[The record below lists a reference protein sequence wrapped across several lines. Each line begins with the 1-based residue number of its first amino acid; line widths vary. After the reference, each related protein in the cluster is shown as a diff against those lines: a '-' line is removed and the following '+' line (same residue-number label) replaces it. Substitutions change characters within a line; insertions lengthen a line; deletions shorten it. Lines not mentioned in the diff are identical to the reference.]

1 MSTLGT
7 IAVIVG
13 VVVVLALVA
22 IALIGAR
29 RKRLDSRREEAG
41 ELRKDAQRQGR
52 LAERQR
58 AEADERAARA
68 KKAEAEAEEKA
79 AQARREGALAE
90 QRASGAG
97 RQERFA
103 RDRHEEAR
111 SVDPDVGDDSAD
123 REQAGGGPVS
133 RVARRSILRP
143 PRRTSLAG
151 WKAAEDPV
159 GAERLPAIRAAA

>member
-7 IAVIVG
+7 IAIVAG
-13 VVVVLALVA
+13 ALVVLTLVA
-22 IALIGAR
+22 ILVMEAR

-79 AQARREGALAE
+79 AQARRESALAE
-90 QRASGAG
+90 QRASVAG

-103 RDRHEEAR
+103 RDRHDEAR
-111 SVDPDVGDDSAD
+111 SVDPDVDDDGADHD
-123 REQAGGGPVS
+123 REAPT
-133 RVARRSILRP
+133 RS
-143 PRRTSLAG
+143 A
-151 WKAAEDPV
+151 
-159 GAERLPAIRAAA
+159 

>member
-7 IAVIVG
+7 ILVIVG
-13 VVVVLALVA
+13 VVALLTLVA
-22 IALIGAR
+22 VALIGAR
-29 RKRLDSRREEAG
+29 RRRLESRREHAG

-79 AQARREGALAE
+79 AQARRERALAD
-90 QRASGAG
+90 QRESVAG

-103 RDRHEEAR
+103 RGRHEEAR
-111 SVDPDVGDDSAD
+111 AVDPDVEDDSGH
-123 REQAGGGPVS
+123 RQQAATS
-133 RVARRSILRP
+133 RS
-143 PRRTSLAG
+143 
-151 WKAAEDPV
+151 D
-159 GAERLPAIRAAA
+159 